1 LFEVKIRIL
10 STSPQP
16 ERPDKITEDLARS
29 LYQYNYIG
37 LNSFS
42 FKKAKDLTHF
52 VKAYVLRSFFSSMSR
67 WDTFFHHDD
76 SQILNIK
83 ELSSL
88 IHFPN
93 SKFNR
98 NPRLRR
104 QNFKIVPAPD
114 NIPSS

>member
-1 LFEVKIRIL
+1 MLA
-10 STSPQP
+10 TSPHP
-16 ERPDKITEDLARS
+16 ERPEKITEDLARS
-29 LYQYNYIG
+29 LYQYNYVG
-37 LNSFS
+37 LNSFV

-52 VKAYVLRSFFSSMSR
+52 VKAYILRSFFSSMDMWNTFLHHS
-67 WDTFFHHDD
+67 DT
-76 SQILNIK
+76 QILNIK
-83 ELSSL
+83 ELSSV

-114 NIPSS
+114 NIPTEGILL